1 MHPDMGTY
9 RRQKGEVDALK
20 LELPAQLSA
29 GGQALV
35 SGGTTLLPTEQPV
48 PDVTLIFF
56 SYDVPRKSRPAEP
69 GGRAI

>member
-9 RRQKGEVDALK
+9 RRLKGEVDALK

-35 SGGTTLLPTEQPV
+35 SGGTTLLPTEHLAPE
-48 PDVTLIFF
+48 VTLIFLF
-56 SYDVPRKSRPAEP
+56 
-69 GGRAI
+69 I